1 MSAEDR
7 KYDRMAARLAI
18 IISRLFMGE
27 QLSVHALS
35 QEFMVSE
42 RTLRRD
48 FRERLSCLSLDY
60 RQGAWS
66 LSGLNEGV
74 RTDRDILHFSRVT
87 STDQLFPVMD
97 RKLISVL
104 TDNSIESPFIVWQVP
119 PERKPT
125 HAGSFWRITQA
136 IVDRALL
143 DVTTAGQLYRWFAP
157 YRLVFFDS
165 TWYLVG
171 EHDQQIQV
179 YVLSDI
185 SGVSLTHQKFLR
197 RRFVDELLANADFIN
212 SLPHFQYVR
221 NVLTDTATP
230 RSA

>member
-27 QLSVHALS
+27 QLSVQALL

-66 LSGLNEGV
+66 LTSLNEGV
-74 RTDRDILHFSRVT
+74 RTDRDISHFARVI
-87 STDQLFPVMD
+87 STDQLSPVMGS
-97 RKLISVL
+97 KLISVL
-104 TDNSIESPFIVWQVP
+104 TDKSIESPFIVWQVP

-125 HAGSFWRITQA
+125 HSGNFWRITQA
-136 IVDRALL
+136 IVNRALL
-143 DVTTAGQLYRWFAP
+143 NVTSGEQLYRWFAP

-165 TWYLVG
+165 AWYLIG

-221 NVLTDTATP
+221 KVLADTATP

>member
-7 KYDRMAARLAI
+7 KYDRMAARLAL

-27 QLSVHALS
+27 HLPVQALS

-60 RQGAWS
+60 HQGAWS
-66 LSGLNEGV
+66 LSNLNEGV
-74 RTDRDILHFSRVT
+74 RTDRDILRFARIT
-87 STDQLFPVMD
+87 STDQLFPIMD
-97 RKLISVL
+97 SKLISVL
-104 TDNSIESPFIVWQVP
+104 TDNSIESPFIIWQVP

-125 HAGSFWRITQA
+125 HPGSFWRITQA

-157 YRLVFFDS
+157 YRLVFFGS

-171 EHDQQIQV
+171 EHNQQIQV
-179 YVLSDI
+179 CVLSDI
-185 SGVSLTHQKFLR
+185 SGVSLTHRKFLR
-197 RRFVDELLANADFIN
+197 RRSVDELLANADFIN

-221 NVLTDTATP
+221 NVLTDTDTP

>member
-7 KYDRMAARLAI
+7 KYDRMAARLAL

-27 QLSVHALS
+27 RLSVHALS

-60 RQGAWS
+60 HQGAWS

-74 RTDRDILHFSRVT
+74 RTDRDILRFARVT
-87 STDQLFPVMD
+87 SADQLFPVMD
-97 RKLISVL
+97 SKLISVL

-119 PERKPT
+119 PERKPSNP
-125 HAGSFWRITQA
+125 ASFWRITQA
-136 IVDRALL
+136 IRDRVLL
-143 DVTTAGQLYRWFAP
+143 DVTTTGQLYRWFAP
-157 YRLVFFDS
+157 YRLVFFGS
-165 TWYLVG
+165 CWYLVG
-171 EHDQQIQV
+171 EHDHQIQV
-179 YVLSDI
+179 CVLSDI
-185 SGVSLTHQKFLR
+185 SEVSLTHRRFLR
-197 RRFVDELLANADFIN
+197 RRSVDELLANADFIK
-212 SLPHFQYVR
+212 SLPHFQYVKK
-221 NVLTDTATP
+221 VLTETATP

>member
-1 MSAEDR
+1 MSAEE
-7 KYDRMAARLAI
+7 KQHDRMASRLAT

-27 QLSVHALS
+27 QLSVQALS
-35 QEFMVSE
+35 EEFAVSA

-48 FRERLSCLSLDY
+48 FRERLSCLLLDY
-60 RQGAWS
+60 RKGAWS
-66 LSGLNEGV
+66 LSNLNEGV
-74 RTDRDILHFSRVT
+74 RTDRDILHFARVT

-97 RKLISVL
+97 SKLISVL
-104 TDNSIESPFIVWQVP
+104 TDKSIESPFIVWQVP

-143 DVTTAGQLYRWFAP
+143 DVTTAGKLYRWFAP

-179 YVLSDI
+179 CALSDI

-197 RRFVDELLANADFIN
+197 RRFVDELLADADFIN

-221 NVLTDTATP
+221 NVLTDTAQP